1 MAIINK
7 TGITN
12 GGTIQAEHVTRVID
26 ALSGVSTDSLIITGS
41 ITGSVTGV
49 LNGTASFAIT
59 ASHALNAPAPTEYIT
74 IRLSHEK
81 QTGINDTT
89 TSYFGPKSMST
100 KSAVNKTGAILP
112 FNCQIISAS
121 FYTAVDVIGSGNTS
135 YNIMYDIS
143 GTPSTIITGPTLNLG
158 AELDAN
164 TISVASST
172 LSAGDLINIEM
183 IESGTDATVQFT
195 SAVDLFIKKV

>member
-1 MAIINK
+1 
-7 TGITN
+7 
-12 GGTIQAEHVTRVID
+12 
-26 ALSGVSTDSLIITGS
+26 
-41 ITGSVTGV
+41 
-49 LNGTASFAIT
+49 
-59 ASHALNAPAPTEYIT
+59 
-74 IRLSHEK
+74 
-81 QTGINDTT
+81 
-89 TSYFGPKSMST
+89 
-100 KSAVNKTGAILP
+100 
-112 FNCQIISAS
+112 
-121 FYTAVDVIGSGNTS
+121 
-135 YNIMYDIS
+135 MYDIS

>member
-81 QTGINDTT
+81 QTGIVDAAE
-89 TSYFGPKSMST
+89 SYFGPNSMST
-100 KSAVNKTGAILP
+100 KSGVNKTGAILP

>member
-1 MAIINK
+1 
-7 TGITN
+7 
-12 GGTIQAEHVTRVID
+12 
-26 ALSGVSTDSLIITGS
+26 VSTDSLIITGS
-41 ITGSVTGV
+41 ITGSVTGI
-49 LNGTASFAIT
+49 LNGTASFAVT

-81 QTGINDTT
+81 QTGIVDTT

-100 KSAVNKTGAILP
+100 KSAVNRTGAILP

-121 FYTAVDVIGSGNTS
+121 FYTAVDVLGSGNTS
-135 YNIMYDIS
+135 YNIMYDIA
-143 GTPSTIITGPTLNLG
+143 GTPSTIATGPTLNLG

-183 IESGTDATVQFT
+183 IENGTDATVEFT